1 MPAMKSIFPMLFFT
15 VLLSAC
21 YKENRLASDLEG
33 FWEITQIYPQDTSAF
48 GLVDS
53 LEYLVEFLPC
63 DDAYTAN
70 CSFALALRY
79 APLDSFLRVDTF
91 KYVLKEN
98 ELDPISSALQP
109 APDALQYNNLWRLRR
124 FFVENLQENAF
135 TLRRYDD
142 ATIYM
147 TLEKLTE

>member
-1 MPAMKSIFPMLFFT
+1 MKSIFPILFFT

-21 YKENRLASDLEG
+21 SMEDRLAGDLEG
-33 FWEITQIYPQDTSAF
+33 VWEITQIHPQDTTAF

-91 KYVLKEN
+91 KYVLKEY
-98 ELDPISSALQP
+98 ELNPVSSALQP
-109 APDALQYNNLWRLRR
+109 APDLLQYNNLWRLRR

-142 ATIYM
+142 ASIYM
-147 TLEKLTE
+147 TFEKLIE